1 MPARRGE
8 RHNKSCA
15 GRAICRN
22 VCTANIW
29 RIAKAILGL
38 TVDDEIIYL
47 DNNATTQLDPAV
59 IEEMLPFLTKYYG
72 NPSSGYAFAAKARK
86 AVDLARERLAALLGC
101 EPPEIVFTSGGTE
114 SNNTVINSA
123 LQFDP
128 RGKFA
133 TGRIRRGGHVV
144 TSAVEHSAVL
154 GPCQHLAK
162 RGCEVTF
169 LGVDR
174 HGNVDLAELEAAI
187 RPETA
192 FVSMMWAN
200 NETGVLFPVEK
211 IAEICREKGVLF
223 HTDAVQAT
231 GKIPV
236 RLRDTPINFLSL
248 SAHKFYGPK
257 GVGALYVN
265 RRTRFYPL
273 IAGGGQENERR
284 GGTENVAAIAGLGK
298 AAERALEYLS
308 EEKTPV
314 RSMRDRFERA
324 ILETVSGASIN
335 GAGAARVPNTS
346 SFSFEGIESPAA
358 LLLLDRHR
366 ICCSA
371 GSACRTG
378 SQEASHVLR
387 AMNSDANSARRS
399 LRFSFGRFNTDAQI
413 DRVIEVVP
421 KIIEKLRQMA
431 TPARASVVSS
441 ATTALPATP

>member
-1 MPARRGE
+1 MLARRGE

-22 VCTANIW
+22 VCMANIW
-29 RIAKAILGL
+29 RIAKTILGL
-38 TVDDEIIYL
+38 PVDDEIIYL

-72 NPSSGYAFAAKARK
+72 NPSSGYAFAVKARK
-86 AVDLARERLAALLGC
+86 AVDLARERLAALLDC
-101 EPPEIVFTSGGTE
+101 EPSEIVFTSGGTE

-154 GPCQHLAK
+154 GPCQDLAK

-187 RPETA
+187 RPDTA
-192 FVSMMWAN
+192 FVSIMWAN

-211 IAEICREKGVLF
+211 IAEICREKSVLF

-265 RRTRFYPL
+265 RRTRFHPL
-273 IAGGGQENERR
+273 ITGGGQEDGRR

-298 AAERALEYLS
+298 AAERAAEYLS

-314 RSMRDRFERA
+314 RSMRDRFEKA
-324 ILETVSGASIN
+324 LLETVSGASVN

-346 SFSFEGIESPAA
+346 SLSFEGIESPAA

-387 AMNSDANSARRS
+387 AMNSDTNSARRR

-421 KIIEKLRQMA
+421 KVIEKLRQMA

-441 ATTALPATP
+441 ATTALLAQP

>member
-1 MPARRGE
+1 MA
-8 RHNKSCA
+8 
-15 GRAICRN
+15 
-22 VCTANIW
+22 
-29 RIAKAILGL
+29 
-38 TVDDEIIYL
+38 DDEIIYL

-72 NPSSGYAFAAKARK
+72 NPSSGYAFAAKAGK
-86 AVDLARERLAALLGC
+86 AVDLARARLATLLGC
-101 EPPEIVFTSGGTE
+101 EPSEIVFTSGGTE
-114 SNNTVINSA
+114 SNNAVINSA
-123 LQFDP
+123 LQFEP
-128 RGKFA
+128 PGKFA

-154 GPCQHLAK
+154 RPCQDLAK

-169 LGVDR
+169 LAVDR
-174 HGNVDLAELEAAI
+174 HGNVDPGELEAAI
-187 RPETA
+187 RPDTA
-192 FVSMMWAN
+192 LVSMMWAN

-223 HTDAVQAT
+223 HTDAVQAV
-231 GKIPV
+231 GKIPI
-236 RLRDTPINFLSL
+236 RLRDTAINFLSL
-248 SAHKFYGPK
+248 SAHKFHGPK

-265 RRTRFYPL
+265 RRTRFHPL
-273 IAGGGQENERR
+273 IAGGGQENGRR
-284 GGTENVAAIAGLGK
+284 GGTENVASIAGLGK
-298 AAERALEYLS
+298 AAERAVEYLS

-314 RSMRDRFERA
+314 RSMRDRFEKA
-324 ILETVSGASIN
+324 ILETVSGASVN
-335 GAGAARVPNTS
+335 GAAAARVPNTS

-387 AMNSDANSARRS
+387 AMTSDTNGGRRS

-421 KIIEKLRQMA
+421 KVIEKLRQMA
-431 TPARASVVSS
+431 TPARALEPQNS
-441 ATTALPATP
+441 L